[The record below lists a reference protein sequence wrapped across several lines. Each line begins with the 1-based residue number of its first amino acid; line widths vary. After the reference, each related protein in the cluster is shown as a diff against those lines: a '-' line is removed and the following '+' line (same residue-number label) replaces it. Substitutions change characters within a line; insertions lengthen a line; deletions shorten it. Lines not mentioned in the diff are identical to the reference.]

1 MDGIAKARA
10 SCGAGSEHADRRIY
24 GWRSQELPSAEQDE
38 MAAIA
43 AVTVAVT
50 RRLKPALY
58 KPLTRTLKRA
68 LYELPNLERRTPNR
82 T

>member
-43 AVTVAVT
+43 AV
-50 RRLKPALY
+50 
-58 KPLTRTLKRA
+58 KRA
-68 LYELPNLERRTPNR
+68 LYELPNLELLNTEPRTEPEHEPS
-82 T
+82 TEKSEA